1 MRTFTLLA
9 ALLLLAFQARAQTLQ
24 ETAEQVPTQDQ
35 PEEEDQ
41 ELLGDEDQDQPEDED
56 QDVAVSFTEEERITK
71 GAAGE
76 TPTHVLLG
84 YLAHW
89 RGLLE
94 ETWILGSK

>member
-24 ETAEQVPTQDQ
+24 ETADQVPTQDQ
-35 PEEEDQ
+35 P
-41 ELLGDEDQDQPEDED
+41 GVEDQDQPGNED